1 MVHTP
6 PSKAVF
12 LDRDDTLIACNG
24 LPAPPPPGKAG
35 DLVDPRQVELLPG
48 VFEACERLVASGF
61 RLVVVSNQ
69 GSVARGAASLRQVEE
84 VNNRVRALLT
94 PNGGTPMVQAFYF
107 CPFHPVA
114 NVSRFSA
121 GSHDHAWR
129 KPNPGMILAAAAELN
144 IDLTQSWMVGDAPR
158 DIESGLGA
166 GLPRERCLRVG
177 CGGDVPDLLAATER
191 IIPPM
196 NVGGTWVT
204 LRALS
209 GEPLRDAGVRG
220 MVESSARALAER
232 SGMTVLALD
241 TSPREIRLWLPLDR
255 FAALGFAAE
264 LRRVTNAWYEGK
276 YRDGPLWGTAREIEE
291 A

>member
-1 MVHTP
+1 M
-6 PSKAVF
+6 
-12 LDRDDTLIACNG
+12 
-24 LPAPPPPGKAG
+24 
-35 DLVDPRQVELLPG
+35 LPG